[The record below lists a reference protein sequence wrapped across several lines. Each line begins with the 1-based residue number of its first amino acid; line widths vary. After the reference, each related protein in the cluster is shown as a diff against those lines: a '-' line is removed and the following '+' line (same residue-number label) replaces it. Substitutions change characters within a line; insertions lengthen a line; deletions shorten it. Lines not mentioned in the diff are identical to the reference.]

1 MNSTEQ
7 VPDTRQK
14 AMQRLWQRTIYV
26 LMIGAFV
33 LGGSLIIASD
43 VLIPSKSK
51 VALEEDE
58 VAPRDILAPRGLK
71 YESDVLSQAKR
82 EAQIAGVRP
91 VYDPPDPAVGS
102 EQIQLAR
109 QLLDFVE
116 NVRYDD
122 FATLEQKKADIA
134 AITTLTLSEPVT
146 EAILTLED
154 DSKWRAIDAQ
164 VMRLLE
170 RVMSGDVR
178 EDNIQAI
185 KDALPNLISATYSE
199 TEVQIIT
206 GIVSDLVRPNAFYNE
221 ELTRQA
227 ELEAVQNVPVEV
239 RTFARGQMII
249 RAGEIATTAHIE
261 ALEQFGLLRET
272 KHRTERFVGGLLAMT
287 LVTALMG
294 AYVQK
299 FHPRLVTDAPLM
311 IWLGVMFL
319 SALAA
324 AQLVDNDNLA
334 QPYYF
339 PAAALAFL
347 VTTLVS
353 PQLAIVMI
361 LSLATLAGFVTGW
374 SLQFAVLIAFGGSL
388 GVLSLGRTERLNAYF
403 VAGGV
408 VSASNMCIALLFALS
423 TDTPPDLVTILSQIV
438 GSLANGLFS
447 AAVALVGLYVIS
459 NLLNIPTSLKIVEL
473 LQPNHPLLQRVLR
486 EAPGTYQH
494 SLQVANLAE
503 LGAQQVNVNAS
514 LLRVAAMY
522 HDVGKILNPHFFV
535 ENQADGVNPHETLG
549 DPWQSA
555 RIILG
560 HVTEGDRLARRYRL
574 PSRIREFVM
583 EHHGTTQVMYFF
595 RAALKQAEQTGETVD
610 SDDFTYPGPRPQSRE
625 TAILMLADGCESSV
639 RARRPQSR
647 EDIRETVDYIFETRL
662 QSGQL
667 DESGLTLN
675 DLRLLRDAFLTALQG
690 VFHPRIAYPGTP
702 GESTETLPTG
712 AVSQL
717 PAGTSPK
724 DGQSPESEAQEAVQ
738 VDEATDV
745 VPGVAADVVADTVA
759 DVVAD
764 VVTEEAGRL
773 TGQDQ
778 ESTLPSGTMIRR
790 TE

>member
-1 MNSTEQ
+1 MNSAEQ
-7 VPDTRQK
+7 VSDTRQE
-14 AMQRLWQRTIYV
+14 ALQRLWQRATYV
-26 LMIGAFV
+26 LLVGAFL

-51 VALEEDE
+51 VALEAGQ
-58 VAPRDILAPRGLK
+58 VAPRDILAPRSLK

-82 EAQIAGVRP
+82 DAQVAAVRP
-91 VYDPPDPAVGS
+91 VYDPPDPAVDT
-102 EQIQLAR
+102 EQTQLAR
-109 QLLDFVE
+109 QILDFIE
-116 NVRYDD
+116 NVRYND
-122 FATLEQKKADIA
+122 FATLDQKKEDMA
-134 AITTLTLSEPVT
+134 AITALNLSAPVT
-146 EAILTLED
+146 EAILTIDD

-170 RVMSGDVR
+170 RVMSGEVR
-178 EDNIQAI
+178 EDNIQAQ

-206 GIVSDLVRPNAFYNE
+206 GIVSDLIRVNAFYNE
-221 ELTRQA
+221 ELTHQA
-227 ELEAVQNVPVEV
+227 ELQAAQNVPVEV

-249 RAGEIATTAHIE
+249 RAGEIATAAHIE

-272 KHRTERFVGGLLAMT
+272 KHRTERFVGGLLAMS

-299 FHPRLVTDAPLM
+299 FHPRLVTDIRLLVV
-311 IWLGVMFL
+311 LGVMFL

-324 AQLVDNDNLA
+324 AQLVDPDNLA

-339 PAAALAFL
+339 PAAALPFL

-353 PQLAIVMI
+353 PQLAIVMV
-361 LSLATLAGFVTGW
+361 LSLATLAGFVTGS
-374 SLQFAVLIAFGGSL
+374 SLEFAVLIAFGGAL

-408 VSASNMCIALLFALS
+408 VSATSMCVALLFALS
-423 TDTPPDLVTILSQIV
+423 TDSPPDLVTVLSQMV

-503 LGAQQVNVNAS
+503 LGAQQVNANAS

-555 RIILG
+555 RIIIG

-574 PSRIREFVM
+574 PNRIRDFIM
-583 EHHGTTQVMYFF
+583 EHHGTTQVLYFY
-595 RAALKQAEQTGETVD
+595 RAALKRAEQTGETVD
-610 SDDFTYPGPRPQSRE
+610 TEDFTYPGPRPQSRE

-647 EDIRETVDYIFETRL
+647 DDIRETVDYIFETRL

-690 VFHPRIAYPGTP
+690 VFHPRIAYPGAP
-702 GESTETLPTG
+702 GQSAEALPGG

-717 PAGTSPK
+717 PAGTATQADK
-724 DGQSPESEAQEAVQ
+724 DAAPESAPDDAAAAEQG
-738 VDEATDV
+738 DV
-745 VPGVAADVVADTVA
+745 VPDVAGVVVEGAGESVGPVRHERGDVP
-759 DVVAD
+759 
-764 VVTEEAGRL
+764 
-773 TGQDQ
+773 
-778 ESTLPSGTMIRR
+778 PSGTVVRR

>member
-1 MNSTEQ
+1 MNATEQ
-7 VPDTRQK
+7 VPDTRQE
-14 AMQRLWQRTIYV
+14 AMQRLWQRTVYA
-26 LMIGAFV
+26 LMIGGFV
-33 LGGSLIIASD
+33 LGGALIIASD

-51 VALEEDE
+51 VALEEGE

-82 EAQIAGVRP
+82 DAQIAAVRP
-91 VYDPPDPAVGS
+91 VYDPADPAVAS
-102 EQIQLAR
+102 DQIQLAR
-109 QLLDFVE
+109 QILDFIE

-122 FATLEQKKADIA
+122 FATLEQKKADIT
-134 AITTLTLSEPVT
+134 AITTLTLPESVG
-146 EAILTLED
+146 EAILTLD
-154 DSKWRAIDAQ
+154 DDNKWRAIDAQ

-185 KDALPNLISATYSE
+185 KDGLPNLISATFGE
-199 TEVQIIT
+199 TDVQIIT
-206 GIVSDLVRPNAFYNE
+206 NIVSDLVRPNAFYNE

-227 ELEAVQNVPVEV
+227 ELNAVQNVPVEV

-249 RAGEIATTAHIE
+249 RAGEIATAAHIE

-294 AYVQK
+294 AYVVK
-299 FHPRLVTDAPLM
+299 FHPRLVTDSPLM

-319 SALAA
+319 AWVAA
-324 AQLVDNDNLA
+324 AQLVGDDNLA

-403 VAGGV
+403 VAGSV
-408 VSASNMCIALLFALS
+408 VSAANMCIAVLFALS

-503 LGAQQVNVNAS
+503 LGAQQVNANAS

-555 RIILG
+555 RIIIG
-560 HVTEGDRLARRYRL
+560 HVTEGDRLTRRYRL
-574 PSRIREFVM
+574 PNRIREFVM
-583 EHHGTTQVMYFF
+583 EHHGTTQVMYFY
-595 RAALKQAEQTGETVD
+595 RAALKQSEQTGETVD
-610 SDDFTYPGPRPQSRE
+610 ADDFSYPGPRPQSRE

-702 GESTETLPTG
+702 GQPTEALPTG

-717 PAGTSPK
+717 PAGTTSP
-724 DGQSPESEAQEAVQ
+724 DGKSPSSGVQEAAQ
-738 VDEATDV
+738 AEETAEV
-745 VPGVAADVVADTVA
+745 VPDTDGDAVVEAVAEGVGDTAGHDQDAA
-759 DVVAD
+759 
-764 VVTEEAGRL
+764 
-773 TGQDQ
+773 
-778 ESTLPSGTMIRR
+778 LPSGSMVRR